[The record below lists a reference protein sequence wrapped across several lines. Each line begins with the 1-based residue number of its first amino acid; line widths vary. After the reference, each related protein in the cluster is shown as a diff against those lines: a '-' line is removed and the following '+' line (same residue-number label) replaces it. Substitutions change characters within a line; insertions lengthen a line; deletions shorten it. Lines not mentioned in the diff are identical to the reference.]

1 METFTLFDW
10 LMQLFLPM
18 ISGGIACF
26 LHYIHLTKD
35 VTGFSKTTNE
45 NGKVYYELGY
55 WKAIMTGAFAGLV
68 GVHFLLPEG
77 SLTFSKVLIT
87 GAFTGISGI
96 GFLLQN
102 AITGHKESA
111 QANQA
116 KAESM
121 EQITRMLL
129 GDVDGSPSDKPE
141 PTSEEE
147 ALKQQKTKQLN

>member
-1 METFTLFDW
+1 MDILGWYGLFIQV
-10 LMQLFLPM
+10 LLPM

-35 VTGFSKTTNE
+35 VTGFSKVQKDD
-45 NGKVYYELGY
+45 GKAYYDLGY
-55 WKAIMTGAFAGLV
+55 WKAIMTGAFAGLI

-102 AITGHKESA
+102 AISGHKESA
-111 QANQA
+111 QANQM

-121 EQITRMLL
+121 ESITRMLL
-129 GDVDGSPSDKPE
+129 TGVPESPTETSESDKTQEKDPR
-141 PTSEEE
+141 
-147 ALKQQKTKQLN
+147 KTLN

>member
-1 METFTLFDW
+1 METFTW
-10 LMQLFLPM
+10 YQVFLQVLLPA

-35 VTGFSKTTNE
+35 VTGFSKTIKE
-45 NGKVYYELGY
+45 DGKVYYELGY
-55 WKAIMTGAFAGLV
+55 WKAIMTGAFAGLI

-102 AITGHKESA
+102 AITGHKETA
-111 QANQA
+111 QVNQA
-116 KAESM
+116 KVETLESL
-121 EQITRMLL
+121 TKALL
-129 GDVDGSPSDKPE
+129 GEVHDNPPE
-141 PTSEEE
+141 TNQTDASKENQRMK
-147 ALKQQKTKQLN
+147 ALN